1 MIGIGTLI
9 NTAAIIGG
17 GAVGLVIKNRISES
31 MQNTL
36 MKALGLA
43 TLFIGISGALTGL
56 LTVTEGGVLSTR
68 GIMLMIS
75 SLVIGTIIGELLK
88 IEDHLDR
95 LGEKLKKTFK
105 AENNHGFVNGF
116 VTNAL
121 VVCVGAMAV
130 VGSLEEGLTGDFSTL
145 FAKSMLDCII
155 SLVFASTLG
164 LGVLFAALPLFVYQG
179 SITLLAGA
187 ISPIMSDA
195 LISNLSYIGSVLIF
209 AVGINLLFSTR
220 IKVGNMIPALLIP
233 IAYEVIQVIF

>member
-1 MIGIGTLI
+1 
-9 NTAAIIGG
+9 
-17 GAVGLVIKNRISES
+17 
-31 MQNTL
+31 
-36 MKALGLA
+36 
-43 TLFIGISGALTGL
+43 
-56 LTVTEGGVLSTR
+56 
-68 GIMLMIS
+68 MLMIS

-145 FAKSMLDCII
+145 FAKAMLDCII

-164 LGVLFAALPLFVYQG
+164 LGVLFAAVPLLIYQG

-187 ISPIMSDA
+187 ISPIMSDV

-209 AVGINLLFSTR
+209 AIGLNLLFSTR